1 MIEITHQARLISDAC
16 ALGRQHFEPGERR
29 VGRASATRHGM
40 RSRRNGRFD
49 AARRE
54 YFALLCHGL
63 RSWVREGQDEDHVQL
78 VGILRARATLAYA
91 EGTDTSVLKLP
102 QDIEFKGPLTGAPQ
116 TAVLYGDPTKPGVF
130 VTRVKFS
137 AGWKDMPHWHPEEVR
152 TVAVLSG
159 TFYFASGEKWDET
172 KFKAYP
178 AGTFYSEP
186 SKAPHYTW
194 AKDGEVIIQVTGVGP
209 SGKTFIPQ

>member
-1 MIEITHQARLISDAC
+1 LTQRAATLFFASLAAARAPKNP
-16 ALGRQHFEPGERR
+16 REEK
-29 VGRASATRHGM
+29 GM
-40 RSRRNGRFD
+40 RVRSGLLVPC
-49 AARRE
+49 AAL
-54 YFALLCHGL
+54 A
-63 RSWVREGQDEDHVQL
+63 
-78 VGILRARATLAYA
+78 ATLAYA
-91 EGTDTSVLKLP
+91 QGTDMSVLKLP

-137 AGWKDMPHWHPEEVR
+137 AGWKDMPHWHPDEVR

-159 TFYFASGEKWDET
+159 TFYFASGEKWDES

-178 AGTFYSEP
+178 PGTFYSEP

-194 AKDGEVIIQVTGVGP
+194 AKDGEVVIQVTGVGP